1 MRTEFDLKKNN
12 FVFYHDPIPKWADP
26 GGTFEIVCCENTLLV
41 PHLPANWRGL
51 TGWSRGWQLAT
62 AALPTLC
69 LPSLW
74 RGQDI
79 QNLSG
84 DSSTPSLYTPASPDR
99 RAPLTFTIRTRLLP
113 GVGGDGER
121 VPVQTTPPPGSTCNT
136 WQLGGESFRGGKWSS
151 ERGWWE
157 RSGCG
162 LSLTL
167 PSSIL
172 IYTSSPPPPFPII
185 VTPLDKLRWMIPEFI
200 SSCSLSW
207 FVSPAD
213 L

>member
-1 MRTEFDLKKNN
+1 M
-12 FVFYHDPIPKWADP
+12 DP

-51 TGWSRGWQLAT
+51 TGWSRGWQLAA

-84 DSSTPSLYTPASPDR
+84 DSSTTSLYTPVFIHPASPDR
-99 RAPLTFTIRTRLLP
+99 RAPLTFTIHTRLLP

-121 VPVQTTPPPGSTCNT
+121 VPVQTTPLAARATHGNSAARVFVGGSGHQNEA
-136 WQLGGESFRGGKWSS
+136 GGS
-151 ERGWWE
+151 EAVVF
-157 RSGCG
+157 
-162 LSLTL
+162 
-167 PSSIL
+167 
-172 IYTSSPPPPFPII
+172 FP
-185 VTPLDKLRWMIPEFI
+185 
-200 SSCSLSW
+200 
-207 FVSPAD
+207 
-213 L
+213 